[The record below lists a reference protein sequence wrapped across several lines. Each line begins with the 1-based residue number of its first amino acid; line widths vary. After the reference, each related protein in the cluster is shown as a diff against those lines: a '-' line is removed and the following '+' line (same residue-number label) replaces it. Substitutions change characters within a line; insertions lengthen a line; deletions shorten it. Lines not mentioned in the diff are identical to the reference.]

1 MTLNVREYGRAGGPE
16 ILAIHGITAHG
27 GSWAAV
33 SALLP
38 EHRVIAP
45 DLRGRAGSRDLPGP
59 FGLRRHADDLA
70 ALLRARGGSARVV
83 AGHSMGAFVA
93 VMLAAAYPELV
104 ERLVLVDGGL
114 PLRLPEGATP
124 ADTARLLGP
133 AAERLQRTFA
143 DADEYLD
150 FWRAHPAIGPYWP
163 TTWDAYARDDLVGTA
178 PELRASASVEAMIA
192 DGAELYGP
200 DWYVA
205 ALRSPRM
212 PVSLLR
218 APRGLL
224 DTDPL
229 YAPGV
234 LEEFRSLVPQLH
246 LIEVDDVNHY
256 TVLFSDR
263 GAAAVADA
271 IEHPRQEQS

>member
-1 MTLNVREYGRAGGPE
+1 MRLHVREYGTAGGPE
-16 ILAIHGITAHG
+16 VLAIHGITAHG

-38 EHRVIAP
+38 QHRVIAP

-70 ALLRARGGSARVV
+70 ALLRARGGAPRVV
-83 AGHSMGAFVA
+83 TGHSMGAFVA
-93 VMLAAAYPELV
+93 VALASAYPELV

-114 PLRLPEGATP
+114 PLELPEGATP
-124 ADTARLLGP
+124 TDTARLLGP

-143 DADEYLD
+143 HADEYLD

-163 TTWDAYARDDLVGTA
+163 ATWDAYARDDLIGA
-178 PELRASASVEAMIA
+178 EPELRASASAAAMIA
-192 DGAELYGP
+192 DGTELYGP
-200 DWYVA
+200 DWYLA
-205 ALRSPRM
+205 ALRSLRM
-212 PVSLLR
+212 PVSVLR

-224 DTDPL
+224 DADPL
-229 YAPGV
+229 YPCGAI
-234 LEEFRSLVPQLH
+234 EAFRSLIPQLH

-263 GAAAVADA
+263 GAAVVAQA
-271 IEHPRQEQS
+271 IEHP